1 MGVGLLPTVRV
12 VSDTIVRV
20 GMLNYSLVGVQPL
33 WQALC
38 NSRCFQY
45 HHVLHSDLHCATEIY
60 LLSCFVSDNKFI
72 IDACHGKCE
81 QS

>member
-1 MGVGLLPTVRV
+1 MRVGLLPTVRV
-12 VSDTIVRV
+12 VLDTIVRV

-60 LLSCFVSDNKFI
+60 FHVLSQTTRSLLMLVMVSVSNLD
-72 IDACHGKCE
+72 
-81 QS
+81 